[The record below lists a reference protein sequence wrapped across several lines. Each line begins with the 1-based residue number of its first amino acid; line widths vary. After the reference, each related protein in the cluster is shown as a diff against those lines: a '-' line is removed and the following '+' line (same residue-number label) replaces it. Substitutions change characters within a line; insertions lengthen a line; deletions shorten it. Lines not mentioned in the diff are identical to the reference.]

1 MGMKRWFRRD
11 FVGRE
16 VRDSEGEAIGTV
28 ADVWPHDGGGE
39 PEMLLL
45 KLGRFAR
52 RKYVPIKGTWG
63 ELHEPLHLPFSRLE
77 VDDAPDAEDNRWGD
91 PGSVAR
97 AHWQL
102 VADV

>member
-1 MGMKRWFRRD
+1 MERRLGRD
-11 FVGRE
+11 VVGRE
-16 VRDSEGEAIGTV
+16 LRDSAGGAGGTL
-28 ADVWPHDGGGE
+28 ADGWRHADGGE

-63 ELHEPLHLPFSRLE
+63 GRDEPVHLPFTRLE
-77 VDDAPDAEDNRWGD
+77 VDDAPDAEDHRWGD

-102 VADV
+102 AADF